1 MSYTFGTTASRGVV
15 SKLLL
20 AGYEA
25 VFVGGAVRD
34 LLLGKEASDIDIA
47 TSATPAEVKEVFVHT
62 VDVGIQHG
70 TVLVLFEGEP
80 IEVTTYRTEGTYS
93 DHRRPDEV
101 NFVRTLEED
110 LRRRDF
116 TMNAMAITLDGS
128 LIDPYGG
135 KKDIANRLIRA
146 VGNAEERFREDAL
159 RMFRA
164 IRFSAVLGFAIEQS
178 TCHAIDLLANEIR
191 HIAAERLKAEWDKL
205 FLGREPLQAFQ
216 YIQETGIGLHLPAY
230 PAALMTACMQGPFL
244 SPLDGWAAF
253 LIAGNLEPAELGRAY
268 KLSNVEKAYLQ
279 SVHAAIHMREKGL
292 YTNVDYYRFGE
303 RVLLTAESIFNCLHP
318 LEATI
323 EMDEIKGKIAALPIR
338 SKKELAMTGN
348 DLLIWSGEKGGR
360 WVGEWLN
367 KIEQAV
373 ILGDCLNER
382 EEIKEWF
389 LDEFERER

>member
-1 MSYTFGTTASRGVV
+1 MSYSFGTTASRGVV
-15 SKLLL
+15 SKLLS

-101 NFVRTLEED
+101 KFVRSLEED

-116 TMNAMAITLDGS
+116 TMNAMALTLDGS

-135 KKDIANRLIRA
+135 KKDIDNGLIRA

-164 IRFSAVLGFAIEQS
+164 IRFSSVLGFSIEES
-178 TCHAIDLLANEIR
+178 TCRAIDLLANEIR

-216 YIQETGIGLHLPAY
+216 YIHETGIGLHLPAY
-230 PAALMTACMQGPFL
+230 PDELMTACMHRPFQT
-244 SPLDGWAAF
+244 PMDGWAAF
-253 LIAGNLEPAELGRAY
+253 LIAGNLEPAHLARAY
-268 KLSNVEKAYLQ
+268 KLSNVEKAFLQ
-279 SVHAAIHMREKGL
+279 SIHSAIQIRERRF
-292 YTNVDYYRFGE
+292 YTNIDYYRFGE

-318 LEATI
+318 GKASI
-323 EMDEIKGKIAALPIR
+323 EMDEIRGGIAALPIR

-348 DLLIWSGEKGGR
+348 DLLMWSGEKGGR
-360 WVGEWLN
+360 WVGVWLD

-373 ILGDCLNER
+373 ILGDCRNER
-382 EEIKEWF
+382 DEIKEWF
-389 LDEFERER
+389 LHEFERER